1 MSISQHPPSPPPG
14 DDQAPAVTAPGVGMA
29 VDPVT
34 GVVHLTG
41 ELDAESGPT
50 LLSGLVRHA
59 VEAHDVVVDASGL
72 TFVDH
77 TAVQAL
83 LHARRA
89 AEAAG
94 GGLVV
99 VGASDVLTWLA
110 YECGAGDLL
119 GTE

>member
-1 MSISQHPPSPPPG
+1 
-14 DDQAPAVTAPGVGMA
+14 MA

-34 GVVHLTG
+34 GVLHLTG

-50 LLSGLVRHA
+50 LLSDLVRHA
-59 VEAHDVVVDASGL
+59 VEARDVVVDASGL

-110 YECGAGDLL
+110 HECGAGDLL